1 MNRDP
6 LIGQQFANFRIE
18 RLIGRGGMAGV
29 YFGQD
34 VKLQRPVAIKVIDT
48 RYRSSGPF
56 TQRFL
61 KEARLMAKWR
71 HENIVQIYYADDHE
85 GYYYYVMEYVDGQD
99 LATILALYAEDGEL
113 MPLPDVLRIGDAV
126 ASALDYAHK
135 QGVIHRDVKPANILI
150 ANDGR
155 VLLSDFGLALDTSE
169 RSYGEAFGTPLYI
182 SPEQARRSNDA
193 IPQSD
198 LYSFAVILFEML
210 TGVVPFNDPSAAS
223 VALQHLTQS
232 PPAPSSL
239 NPELN
244 PDVDAVLLKAL
255 DKDARRRYQSGA
267 ELMSALKKALTSKAD
282 AAQIPLPPIPVGVP
296 TIRRSSIPLDTMA
309 RRRPAKPAAP
319 PLPRP
324 AKKNNGLQIFFS
336 LILIGLLLFF
346 VGWLTGLGIF
356 SDRPAPSPIPI
367 VIGPSATPAGPA
379 PVTPTE
385 SPLPTAAALP
395 ASPAPTNTAPP
406 LPTATHLPPSATVTP
421 ASSPTLSTAPT
432 IKYPNGNHFT
442 LFYNVSSFYLLN
454 RSTAIRSASGF
465 SFERLNKDGTTQN
478 RFEGWRWQEY
488 FRDSQPGRCLRI
500 EIWEAETPY
509 LQPLECNNRY
519 LSTLQPAD
527 YSPLIFWTPKT
538 HSAQF
543 RVLWLGEEV
552 ARCEI
557 SAGICDF
564 YIP

>member
-6 LIGQQFANFRIE
+6 LIGQQLANFRIE

-29 YFGQD
+29 YYGLD

-48 RYRSSGPF
+48 RYRNSGPF

-150 ANDGR
+150 ANDNR

-210 TGVVPFNDPSAAS
+210 TGVAPFNDPSAAS

-232 PPAPSSL
+232 PPAPHTI

-244 PDVDAVLLKAL
+244 AEVDAVLLKAL
-255 DKDARRRYQSGA
+255 DKDAHKRFQSGA
-267 ELMSALKKALTSKAD
+267 ELMSALKKALAGKSDSVK
-282 AAQIPLPPIPVGVP
+282 IPLPPIPVGVP

-309 RRRPAKPAAP
+309 RRRQVKAAP
-319 PLPRP
+319 PPAKP
-324 AKKNNGLQIFFS
+324 AKKNNGMRIFFG
-336 LILIGLLLFF
+336 LLLIGLLLFVF
-346 VGWLTGLGIF
+346 GWLTGLGAF
-356 SDRPAPSPIPI
+356 TEGPAPTRPVI
-367 VIGPSATPAGPA
+367 VIGPSATLAGPA
-379 PVTPTE
+379 PVTATE
-385 SPLPTAAALP
+385 EPLPTLTAIP
-395 ASPAPTNTAPP
+395 ASPAAAHTESPAPSVTSVPPTI
-406 LPTATHLPPSATVTP
+406 TP
-421 ASSPTLSTAPT
+421 VPFSPTLSTAPT
-432 IKYPNGNHFT
+432 VKYPDGNHFT
-442 LFYNVSSFYLLN
+442 VFYNVSSFYLLN
-454 RSTAIRSASGF
+454 RSTVIRSASGF
-465 SFERLNKDGTTQN
+465 SFERLNNNGATQN
-478 RFEGWRWQEY
+478 LFEGWRWEEY
-488 FRDSQPGRCLRI
+488 FGDSQPGRCLRI

-509 LQPLECNNRY
+509 LQPLECNNRF

-538 HSAQF
+538 DSTQF
-543 RVLWLGEEV
+543 RVLWMDEEV

-557 SAGICDF
+557 SAGVCDF
-564 YIP
+564 YVP

>member
-6 LIGQQFANFRIE
+6 LIGQQLANFRIE

-29 YFGQD
+29 YYGQD
-34 VKLQRPVAIKVIDT
+34 VKLQRPVAIKVIDA
-48 RYRSSGPF
+48 RYRNSGPF

-85 GYYYYVMEYVDGQD
+85 GYYYYVMEYVDGRD
-99 LATILALYAEDGEL
+99 LATILALYAQDGEL

-126 ASALDYAHK
+126 AGALDYAHR

-210 TGVVPFNDPSAAS
+210 TGVAPFNDPSAAS

-232 PPAPSSL
+232 PPAPHTI

-244 PDVDAVLLKAL
+244 AEVDAVLLKAL
-255 DKDARRRYQSGA
+255 DKNARKRYQSGA
-267 ELMSALKKALTSKAD
+267 ELMGALEKALAGKPE
-282 AAQIPLPPIPVGVP
+282 AAKMPLPPIPAGVP

-309 RRRPAKPAAP
+309 RRRQAGAAAP
-319 PLPRP
+319 PPARP
-324 AKKNNGLQIFFS
+324 AKKNNGLRIFS
-336 LILIGLLLFF
+336 TLILVGLLLFLF
-346 VGWLTGLGIF
+346 GWLTGLGLF
-356 SDRPAPSPIPI
+356 SKGSAPTRPVI
-367 VIGPSATPAGPA
+367 VIGPSATLSGPA
-379 PVTPTE
+379 SLTPTE
-385 SPLPTAAALP
+385 ALPPTATALP
-395 ASPAPTNTAPP
+395 ASPAPTKTAPPALTAPP
-406 LPTATHLPPSATVTP
+406 LLPSATIAPVL
-421 ASSPTLSTAPT
+421 SPTLSTAPT
-432 IKYPNGNHFT
+432 VKYPEGNLFT
-442 LFYNVSSFYLLN
+442 VYYNVSSFYLLN
-454 RSTAIRSASGF
+454 RSTVIRSASGF
-465 SFERLNKDGTTQN
+465 SFERLNTNGTTQN
-478 RFEGWRWQEY
+478 LFEGWRWEEY
-488 FRDSQPGRCLRI
+488 FGDSQPGRCLRI

-509 LQPLECNNRY
+509 LQPTDCNNRY

-538 HSAQF
+538 NSTQF
-543 RVLWLGEEV
+543 RVLWMEEEI

-557 SAGICDF
+557 AAGVCDF
-564 YIP
+564 YVP